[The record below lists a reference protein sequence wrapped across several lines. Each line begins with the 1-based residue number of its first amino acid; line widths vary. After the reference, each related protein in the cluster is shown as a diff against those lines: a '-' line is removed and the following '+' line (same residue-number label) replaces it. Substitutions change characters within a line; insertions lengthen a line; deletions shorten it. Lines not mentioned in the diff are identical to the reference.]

1 MISLFRHYVPVATL
15 LQLALEGGV
24 FFVAMLLAISIQ
36 TQGGATEGSPLSA
49 AFTFAGLMVCVN
61 ASLGLYRR
69 ESVPS
74 LARFAPRLLVALL
87 IGFPIA
93 YLLFFALPNGA
104 VYQDALGYTVFI
116 VLISSLGLRRVID
129 AASSGEG
136 LFTHR
141 ILVLGIGQEAQTV
154 AHALHKRAGLSVVGF
169 YPVSTGEVAAI
180 PERDIVARGT
190 SVEQAVRDLNVD
202 EVIVAVREQR
212 GGVIPLPGLLSC
224 RMRGVRVTTLSA
236 FHERVGGEVPV
247 DSLKASW
254 LIYGEG
260 FRQSRTRAFVKR
272 LFDIGAASVLL
283 VVALPIM
290 LLTALVI
297 RCRGGAPVIYRQER
311 VGHAGK
317 TFTLL
322 KFRSM
327 SADAESDGVAVW
339 CQVDD
344 PRITPF
350 GRFIRRS
357 HIDELP
363 QLWNVLKGEM
373 SFVGPRPER
382 PVFVSALEEQI
393 PYYAARHSV
402 KPGVTGWAQVRYA
415 YGSSVADATRKLQYD
430 LYYVKNHSLLLDLF
444 ILFETVRVVIFGEG
458 AR

>member
-1 MISLFRHYVPVATL
+1 MISLFRHYVPIATL

-24 FFVAMLLAISIQ
+24 FFVAMLLAITLQS
-36 TQGGATEGSPLSA
+36 QGVDNDASPLSA
-49 AFTFAGLMVCVN
+49 ALTFAGLMVCIN
-61 ASLGLYRR
+61 GALGLYRR
-69 ESVPS
+69 QSVPS
-74 LARFAPRLLVALL
+74 LSHFASRLLIALL

-93 YLLFFALPNGA
+93 YLLFFALPHGS

-129 AASSGEG
+129 AASAGEG

-141 ILVLGIGQEAQTV
+141 ILVLGIGPDAQAV
-154 AHALHKRAGLSVVGF
+154 AHTLHSRPGLAVVGF
-169 YPVSTGEVAAI
+169 YPLTPGEPAAI
-180 PERDIVARGT
+180 PEADIVKGGV
-190 SVEQAVRDLNVD
+190 SVEDAVTSLNVD

-212 GGVIPLPGLLSC
+212 GGVIPLPELLSC

-236 FHERVGGEVPV
+236 FHERVGGEMPL

-260 FRQSRTRAFVKR
+260 FRQNRLRSFVKR
-272 LFDIGAASVLL
+272 FFDIAVASVLL
-283 VVALPIM
+283 LLALPIM
-290 LLTALVI
+290 LIAALI
-297 RCRGGAPVIYRQER
+297 ILMESGTPVIYRQER
-311 VGHAGK
+311 VGRAGK

-327 SADAESDGVAVW
+327 RADAEKDGRAVW
-339 CQVDD
+339 AQQDD
-344 PRITPF
+344 PRITRF
-350 GRFIRRS
+350 GRFMRRS
-357 HIDELP
+357 RIDELP

-382 PVFVSALEEQI
+382 PVFVASLEEQL

-402 KPGVTGWAQVRYA
+402 KPGLTGWAQVRYA
-415 YGSSVADATRKLQYD
+415 YGSTVEEATRKLQFD
-430 LYYVKNHSLLLDLF
+430 LYYVKNHSLFLDLF

>member
-24 FFVAMLLAISIQ
+24 FFVAMLLAIAIQ

-169 YPVSTGEVAAI
+169 YPVSAGDRYRCARHVGRAGGTRF
-180 PERDIVARGT
+180 ER
-190 SVEQAVRDLNVD
+190 
-202 EVIVAVREQR
+202 
-212 GGVIPLPGLLSC
+212 
-224 RMRGVRVTTLSA
+224 
-236 FHERVGGEVPV
+236 
-247 DSLKASW
+247 
-254 LIYGEG
+254 
-260 FRQSRTRAFVKR
+260 
-272 LFDIGAASVLL
+272 
-283 VVALPIM
+283 
-290 LLTALVI
+290 
-297 RCRGGAPVIYRQER
+297 
-311 VGHAGK
+311 
-317 TFTLL
+317 
-322 KFRSM
+322 
-327 SADAESDGVAVW
+327 
-339 CQVDD
+339 
-344 PRITPF
+344 
-350 GRFIRRS
+350 RRS
-357 HIDELP
+357 HRRGARAARRRHPAARIAELP
-363 QLWNVLKGEM
+363 H
-373 SFVGPRPER
+373 
-382 PVFVSALEEQI
+382 
-393 PYYAARHSV
+393 ARCACH
-402 KPGVTGWAQVRYA
+402 
-415 YGSSVADATRKLQYD
+415 D
-430 LYYVKNHSLLLDLF
+430 LIGLS
-444 ILFETVRVVIFGEG
+444 
-458 AR
+458 

>member
-1 MISLFRHYVPVATL
+1 MISLFRHYVPIATL

-24 FFVAMLLAISIQ
+24 FFVAMLLAVALQS
-36 TQGGATEGSPLSA
+36 QGTESDASPLSA
-49 AFTFAGLMVCVN
+49 AFTFAGLMVCIN
-61 ASLGLYRR
+61 GALGLYRR
-69 ESVPS
+69 QSVPS
-74 LARFAPRLLVALL
+74 LSHFASRLLVALL

-93 YLLFFALPNGA
+93 YLLFFVMPNGS

-116 VLISSLGLRRVID
+116 VLVSSLGLRRVID

-141 ILVLGIGQEAQTV
+141 ILVLGTGADARSVAQT
-154 AHALHKRAGLSVVGF
+154 LHGCPGLSVVGF
-169 YPVSTGEVAAI
+169 YPLKSPEQQAI
-180 PERDIVARGT
+180 PEADIIKGGI

-212 GGVIPLPGLLSC
+212 GGVVPLPELLNC

-236 FHERVGGEVPV
+236 FHERVGGEVPL
-247 DSLKASW
+247 DSLKLSW

-260 FRQSRTRAFVKR
+260 FRQNALRNFVKR
-272 LFDIGAASVLL
+272 LFDIVVASALL
-283 VVALPIM
+283 VLTLPIM

-297 RCRGGAPVIYRQER
+297 LLESGRPVIYRQER
-311 VGHAGK
+311 VGYAGK

-327 SADAESDGVAVW
+327 RVDAESDGRAVW
-339 CQVDD
+339 AQEND

-350 GRFIRRS
+350 GRFIRRTR
-357 HIDELP
+357 IDELP

-382 PVFVSALEEQI
+382 PVFVAALEAQL

-402 KPGVTGWAQVRYA
+402 KPGLTGWAQVRYP
-415 YGSSVADATRKLQYD
+415 YGASVEDATRKLQFD
-430 LYYVKNHSLLLDLF
+430 LYYVKNHSLFLDLF